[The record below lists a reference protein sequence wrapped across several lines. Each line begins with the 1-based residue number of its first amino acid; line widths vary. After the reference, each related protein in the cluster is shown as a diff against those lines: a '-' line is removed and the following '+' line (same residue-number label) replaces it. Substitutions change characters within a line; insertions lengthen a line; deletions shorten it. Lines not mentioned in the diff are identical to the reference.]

1 MWWFGGKH
9 TVPSGSM
16 VNTIRQK
23 EGELEGEGWENQ
35 LRLEANHRFETGAIH
50 MVIDI
55 ILLSDSH

>member
-1 MWWFGGKH
+1 M
-9 TVPSGSM
+9 PSGSM